1 LSTSEAIG
9 VIAFVPRHYRLLCD
23 GKLAYVA
30 LVGAGRTDGIAIGK
44 EEEVGIRRNTV
55 VAFDTSEAVDMP
67 ERFPTQD
74 DATERDPLKNKL
86 ISSMT

>member
-1 LSTSEAIG
+1 M
-9 VIAFVPRHYRLLCD
+9 IAFVSRHDSLFCD

-30 LVGAGRTDGIAIGK
+30 LVGAGRTDGVAIGK
-44 EEEVGIRRNTV
+44 KEEVGIRRNTV

-67 ERFPTQD
+67 ERFPAQD
-74 DATERDPLKNKL
+74 NTMGRDPLKNKV